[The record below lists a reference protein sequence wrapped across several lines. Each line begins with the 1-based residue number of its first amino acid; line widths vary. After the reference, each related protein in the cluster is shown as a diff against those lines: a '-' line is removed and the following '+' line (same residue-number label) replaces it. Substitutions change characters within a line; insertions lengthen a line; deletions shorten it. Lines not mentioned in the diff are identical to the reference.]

1 MVYTIS
7 KRSGPRREDVEARKL
22 IDSNRGT
29 IEKIADQISNGAYSA
44 QRKAAA
50 APSEPRPSGVI
61 IHHLSSAPKPVEPR
75 PYIRV
80 SPNRRVVVVD
90 GETSRQMHH
99 LGNIQRVDST
109 FRFMLA
115 TKANGFFAPVDDEIA
130 EQLASLD
137 GAAMGGERDDKAL
150 AAEITAL
157 LGYEE

>member
-44 QRKAAA
+44 KRRAAA
-50 APSEPRPSGVI
+50 APSEPQPSGVI
-61 IHHLSSAPKPVEPR
+61 IHSLSGPAKPVEPR
-75 PYIRV
+75 PYIRI

-99 LGNIQRVDST
+99 LGNIQRVEGT
-109 FRFMLA
+109 FRFLLA
-115 TKANGFFAPVDDEIA
+115 TKANGFFAPVDAEIA

-137 GAAMGGERDDKAL
+137 GAAMGGERDDETL

-157 LGYEE
+157 LGYKD